1 MLDRGITPE
10 REHLEVRLYSRILI
24 CALVLIIV
32 NGFQTIAAIGQVS
45 HDPGSDAQSAKTP
58 TPKRKGTL
66 AAAAEPTLPSCPPA
80 GLPTVQ
86 AAPQNT
92 GHHSVTL
99 SWNAS
104 APSSNSE
111 GKAVGYCLYRSKKQ
125 HAAKQN
131 STCSDC
137 EQINSQPIIE
147 TRCLD
152 NLVEDGTTYYYVV
165 TSTNAKGKISSSSN
179 EIPVQVPLNTDPLK
193 SDSPG
198 SYPLCRTAK
207 ALK

>member
-1 MLDRGITPE
+1 
-10 REHLEVRLYSRILI
+10 
-24 CALVLIIV
+24 
-32 NGFQTIAAIGQVS
+32 
-45 HDPGSDAQSAKTP
+45 
-58 TPKRKGTL
+58 
-66 AAAAEPTLPSCPPA
+66 
-80 GLPTVQ
+80 
-86 AAPQNT
+86 
-92 GHHSVTL
+92 
-99 SWNAS
+99 
-104 APSSNSE
+104 
-111 GKAVGYCLYRSKKQ
+111 VGYCLYRSKKKN
-125 HAAKQN
+125 AEKQN